1 MPTASFGVLVKSYLS
16 VPVVASGVWANDS
29 KKKQEEVTL
38 EITPLTYNLE
48 VDVAAKNPDYV

>member
-1 MPTASFGVLVKSYLS
+1 MF
-16 VPVVASGVWANDS
+16 VPGVASGVWTNDS